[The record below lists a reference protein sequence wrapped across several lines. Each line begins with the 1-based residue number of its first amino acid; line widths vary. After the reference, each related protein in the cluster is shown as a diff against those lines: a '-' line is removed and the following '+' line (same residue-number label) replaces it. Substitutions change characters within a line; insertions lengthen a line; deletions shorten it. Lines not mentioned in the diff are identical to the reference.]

1 MKVTVEPGIISGTII
16 APPSKSLTQRALAAA
31 LLHNGTTTIRN
42 AGRSADE
49 LAALQVIRQLGATV
63 VEHQQ
68 DNGLLQF
75 TVTSTGKITNPQ
87 TVNCGESGLA
97 ARLFLPITAMGNE
110 KITVTGTGTLQQ
122 RPMRGIMAGL
132 RSLGVS
138 VESNGELL
146 PFMVRGPIHPT
157 NLHVDSGGSSQ
168 FISGLLFALAA
179 TATERLTIKV
189 NRPESTPYLDL
200 TMDVLAHFGKPV
212 RHNRYREFIIDPS
225 NFSHT
230 DIVSFDV
237 EADWSGASC
246 LLVAGAIAGSITIPN
261 LSAGSLQADRRLL
274 EVFEKAGVP
283 VEINENGITVRKC
296 KPLAFDFNATH
307 CPDLFPALAALA
319 AVCDGESNIKGVHR
333 LFNKESNRVESITEM
348 LWRFGVHFSCEDD
361 ILTIE
366 GQNTM
371 ERAYIDGYKDHR
383 IVMAAAVCALK
394 AKGTVTITHSDAVN
408 KSYPDFFI
416 DMGRCGM
423 RWTHI

>member
-97 ARLFLPITAMGNE
+97 AGLFLPITAMGNE